1 MIKSLT
7 SRNDRATAVAYTTSS
22 GETIRIRTALQ
33 PPRPTTADT
42 STSTRTHSLDL
53 ISLEE
58 MMPEGGK
65 VRRLSDLSLS
75 SLAQQRSLQGIH
87 QNRGSHRSTATAT
100 TAASDFTSSISSL
113 TGNIGTSGSFRGVPT
128 TETNTG
134 TGRKFPPP
142 RKGGSLTILRAPA
155 VYDTAYDNDLDQTTR
170 RRSCPCDL
178 GHMHSVHFGRV
189 EILEFRLS
197 IGDNPSCA
205 SGGPPISLSGRPLS
219 SHSIDLDDYET
230 HRTMHRRG
238 REQMMVPPHTREEW
252 LRDAGYGSTQI
263 HESIARASVIRRQRE
278 KSIRTSTAVH
288 ELSQRFKKA
297 TSFLKKSN
305 QRHRSRSKHAA
316 SAEEDEDDNTKKID
330 PLGES
335 SGRRHDR
342 LSDVVEQKQFV
353 DALAA

>member
-1 MIKSLT
+1 MTDRLQSILPSASMIKSLT

-33 PPRPTTADT
+33 PPRPTCTADT

-58 MMPEGGK
+58 KIPEDGK
-65 VRRLSDLSLS
+65 VRRLSDLSLF
-75 SLAQQRSLQGIH
+75 SLAQHRSPQGIH
-87 QNRGSHRSTATAT
+87 QNRGSHRSMSTAT

-113 TGNIGTSGSFRGVPT
+113 TGNIGTSGSFRGIPT

-155 VYDTAYDNDLDQTTR
+155 VYDTIYDNDLDKTTR

-238 REQMMVPPHTREEW
+238 REQMVVPPHTREVRNHGISR
-252 LRDAGYGSTQI
+252 LYGSSFI
-263 HESIARASVIRRQRE
+263 YFCSI
-278 KSIRTSTAVH
+278 STH
-288 ELSQRFKKA
+288 
-297 TSFLKKSN
+297 KKS
-305 QRHRSRSKHAA
+305 
-316 SAEEDEDDNTKKID
+316 TV
-330 PLGES
+330 LF
-335 SGRRHDR
+335 
-342 LSDVVEQKQFV
+342 LS
-353 DALAA
+353 